1 MSSRLTFRIASTFTE
16 IILVICFVFYMM
28 EYYLMCPLNVCVL
41 VIVTTNYE
49 PQILILRWVSARGR
63 AALVLIRHSFDHF
76 YARVVLT
83 LVYFVVFA

>member
-1 MSSRLTFRIASTFTE
+1 
-16 IILVICFVFYMM
+16 
-28 EYYLMCPLNVCVL
+28 MCPLNVCVL

-49 PQILILRWVSARGR
+49 SQLFILRWVSVRGR

-76 YARVVLT
+76 HARVILT